1 MTDFELDTA
10 KPLKVDICGN
20 LRAAD
25 GFLHHGRCMDQHVLI
40 VVLKG
45 SLHLLVDGEQVTEHY
60 RFPQFGQLPQNQ
72 RVTTLFRQLLDLSG
86 TRRGRQGRM
95 ADYGCSL
102 LLMELSAELS
112 AENVSGEGQNGGS
125 RSVVRE
131 VMEYLEENSLKQI
144 RTGDV
149 ARHFHY
155 NPEYLGSFF
164 RKQTGL
170 TIAQYLNKMRLGTAK
185 RLLEN
190 RDEKYFMK
198 IFKQQEGMT
207 PLAYQNAFTEAYINH
222 G

>member
-112 AENVSGEGQNGGS
+112 AENVSGEGQNGGQQVCCQ
-125 RSVVRE
+125 RSDGVSGGKQSETDTHRGCGE
-131 VMEYLEENSLKQI
+131 AFSLQPGI
-144 RTGDV
+144 SGVLFQETDRSDHRTV
-149 ARHFHY
+149 S
-155 NPEYLGSFF
+155 E
-164 RKQTGL
+164 
-170 TIAQYLNKMRLGTAK
+170 
-185 RLLEN
+185 
-190 RDEKYFMK
+190 
-198 IFKQQEGMT
+198 
-207 PLAYQNAFTEAYINH
+207 QNAAWDCEKTF
-222 G
+222 GKPG